1 MERDREIDAD
11 PGARM
16 RPRGEAARSAVGTG
30 GGQGQRRAGP
40 DGTWAGAAEQD
51 RRLQPPA
58 ATSPPNQGRR
68 DALWLAR
75 GQKSGMDFQTEGQ
88 LWGRGDMGAQRWS
101 RPPRTGDH
109 VSFLF
114 F

>member
-101 RPPRTGDH
+101 RPPSTGDH